1 MMFFWLNTSLPYLE
15 ELYKIMSYLAY
26 KHLHTSFATLSIIF
40 FIIRAYWTVLER
52 GCLQNTF
59 LRVAPHIIAT
69 LSLLSGL
76 ALAFTIGFTHPWLI
90 AKISALF
97 ANLYAGIYA
106 IRRGRTPQIRLLSAV
121 IAVLIYVYIVGI
133 ALNKSVLSF
142 FA

>member
-1 MMFFWLNTSLPYLE
+1 
-15 ELYKIMSYLAY
+15 MSYLAY

-40 FIIRAYWTVLER
+40 FIIRAYWSVLER

-59 LRVAPHIIAT
+59 VRVAPHIIDT
-69 LSLLSGL
+69 LFLLSGL
-76 ALAFTIGFTHPWLI
+76 AMAFTIGFNHPWLI
-90 AKISALF
+90 AKIIGLIAYI
-97 ANLYAGIYA
+97 YAGIYA

-142 FA
+142 FS

>member
-1 MMFFWLNTSLPYLE
+1 MFFWLNTSLPYLE

-40 FIIRAYWTVLER
+40 FIIRAYWSVLER

-59 LRVAPHIIAT
+59 VRVAPHIIDT
-69 LSLLSGL
+69 LFLLSGL
-76 ALAFTIGFTHPWLI
+76 AMAFTIGFNHPWLI
-90 AKISALF
+90 AKIIGLIAYI
-97 ANLYAGIYA
+97 YAGIYA

>member
-1 MMFFWLNTSLPYLE
+1 
-15 ELYKIMSYLAY
+15 MSYIAY
-26 KHLHTSFATLSIIF
+26 KHLHTSFAALSIIF
-40 FIIRAYWTVLER
+40 FIIRSYWSVLER

-59 LRVAPHIIAT
+59 VRVVPHIIDT
-69 LSLLSGL
+69 LFLLSGL
-76 ALAFTIGFTHPWLI
+76 AMAFTIGFNHPWLI
-90 AKISALF
+90 AKIIGLIA
-97 ANLYAGIYA
+97 YIYVGIFA